1 MLVMFNANNEFV
13 TVIANKDPTE
23 TMIANIARSFGL
35 NPSEVIV
42 EKYDFTPVAS
52 QKIIFDANR
61 KLQEISI
68 STEEVK
74 TGEDKNQVAI
84 LEMKKVATV
93 LTEKTAIE
101 TKYTGSGRG

>member
-1 MLVMFNANNEFV
+1 MLVMFNANDEFI

-101 TKYTGSGRG
+101 TKYSGSGRG

>member
-1 MLVMFNANNEFV
+1 MFNANDEFI

-101 TKYTGSGRG
+101 TKYSGSGRG